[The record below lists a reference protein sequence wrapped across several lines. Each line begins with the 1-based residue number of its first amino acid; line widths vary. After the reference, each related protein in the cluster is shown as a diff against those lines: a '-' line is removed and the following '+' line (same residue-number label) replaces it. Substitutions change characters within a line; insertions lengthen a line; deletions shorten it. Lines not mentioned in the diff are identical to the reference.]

1 MYVDICI
8 YFLLDCEF
16 PLNIHSNTAKA
27 AHQFLTKS
35 HTFTAKVFCI
45 HNK

>member
-16 PLNIHSNTAKA
+16 PLNIHSNTAK
-27 AHQFLTKS
+27 
-35 HTFTAKVFCI
+35 VFCI